1 MTTLNS
7 NSVLTKTH
15 SFRHLKKNSTICNKM
30 EKKQKTEKTHVGTIP
45 KSHRQIVETEENS
58 YP

>member
-1 MTTLNS
+1 
-7 NSVLTKTH
+7 
-15 SFRHLKKNSTICNKM
+15 M